1 MYDHLPLQELELR
14 RIKTIV
20 PAHIYQNFNPS
31 VKLQQGLRRRA
42 ASLSAQQR
50 SEVEHNA
57 PSGAYL
63 DYSIIAI
70 MTLQ

>member
-1 MYDHLPLQELELR
+1 
-14 RIKTIV
+14 
-20 PAHIYQNFNPS
+20 
-31 VKLQQGLRRRA
+31 
-42 ASLSAQQR
+42 LSAQQR